1 MLVILTA
8 VLATVFS
15 ISLLISLL
23 FKGILDNNGKKIL
36 AGEIKQPEVGI
47 LRKFYDVDANYYSGL
62 LFSIGLVISVAL
74 TFSAFTWD
82 FEDAQD
88 LAEYV
93 APVAETEEIIDVP
106 LTNIPP
112 PPPPKVQ
119 VVTPEEIVEVEN
131 DIELDENIEI
141 KIEDVEIEIDNIVT
155 DVTAI
160 EAPRQQEEVEQVFTI
175 VEQNAVYPGGMDAF
189 YKYVSKELN
198 YPKQAKRMG
207 IQGRVFVQFVVD
219 KSGKLTDVKTVKGI
233 GGGCDEEA
241 ERVLRESKRWAPAKQ
256 RGKTVKVRMNIPIVF
271 KLDN

>member
-1 MLVILTA
+1 MLGI
-8 VLATVFS
+8 
-15 ISLLISLL
+15 LLIGGLLAISVGLIFL
-23 FKGILDNNGKKIL
+23 FKNVLDGNGKKIL
-36 AGEIKQPEVGI
+36 AGELKQPEVGI

-62 LFSIGLVISVAL
+62 FFSIGLVISVAMML
-74 TFSAFTWD
+74 LAFTWK
-82 FEDAQD
+82 FEETED

-112 PPPPKVQ
+112 PPPPRVQ
-119 VVTPEEIVEVEN
+119 IVTPEEIVEVEN

-141 KIEDVEIEIDNIVT
+141 KIEDVDIKVDNIVT

-160 EAPRQQEEVEQVFTI
+160 EAPRQEEEVEQVFTI
-175 VEQNAVYPGGMDAF
+175 VEQSAVYPGGMDAF
-189 YKYVSKELN
+189 YKYVQKELE

-219 KSGKLTDVKTVKGI
+219 KTGQLTDVKTVKGI

-241 ERVLRESKRWAPAKQ
+241 ERVLKGSVKWTPAKQ

>member
-1 MLVILTA
+1 MLGL
-8 VLATVFS
+8 
-15 ISLLISLL
+15 LLIGGLL
-23 FKGILDNNGKKIL
+23 AISIGLIFLFRGVLDNNGKKIL

-62 LFSIGLVISVAL
+62 FFSIGLVISIAMMLV
-74 TFSAFTWD
+74 AFTWE
-82 FEDAQD
+82 FEDTED

-93 APVAETEEIIDVP
+93 APIAETEEIIDVP

-119 VVTPEEIVEVEN
+119 VVTPEEIIEVEN

-160 EAPRQQEEVEQVFTI
+160 EAPRQAEEVEQVFTI

-198 YPKQAKRMG
+198 YPKTAKRMG

-219 KSGKLTDVKTVKGI
+219 KTGKLTDVKTVKGI

-241 ERVLRESKRWAPAKQ
+241 ERVLRESVRWAPAKQ

>member
-1 MLVILTA
+1 MLGLILIGGL
-8 VLATVFS
+8 LAIS
-15 ISLLISLL
+15 IGLIFL

-47 LRKFYDVDANYYSGL
+47 LRKFYEVDANHYSGL
-62 LFSIGLVISVAL
+62 FFSIGLVISVGMML
-74 TFSAFTWD
+74 VAFTWEFAD
-82 FEDAQD
+82 TED

-106 LTNIPP
+106 ITNIPP

-160 EAPRQQEEVEQVFTI
+160 EAPRQEEAVEQVFTI
-175 VEQNAVYPGGMDAF
+175 VEQSAVYPGGMDAF
-189 YKYVSKELN
+189 YKYVAKKLK

-219 KSGKLTDVKTVKGI
+219 KTGKLTDVKTVKGI

-241 ERVLRESKRWAPAKQ
+241 ERVLRESVRWAPAKQ
-256 RGKTVKVRMNIPIVF
+256 RGKKVKVRMNIPIQF

>member
-1 MLVILTA
+1 MLGLILIGGL
-8 VLATVFS
+8 LAIS
-15 ISLLISLL
+15 IGLIFL
-23 FKGILDNNGKKIL
+23 FKGVLDSNGKKIL

-62 LFSIGLVISVAL
+62 FFSIGLVISVGMML
-74 TFSAFTWD
+74 VAFTWK
-82 FEDAQD
+82 FEDTED

-160 EAPRQQEEVEQVFTI
+160 EAPRQEEEVEQVFTI
-175 VEQNAVYPGGMDAF
+175 VEQSAVYPGGMDAF

-219 KSGKLTDVKTVKGI
+219 KTGKLTDVKTVKGI

-241 ERVLRESKRWAPAKQ
+241 ERVLRESVRWAPAKQ

>member
-1 MLVILTA
+1 MLGLILIGGL
-8 VLATVFS
+8 LAIS
-15 ISLLISLL
+15 IGLIFL
-23 FKGILDNNGKKIL
+23 FKGVLDNNGKKIL

-62 LFSIGLVISVAL
+62 FFSIGLVISVGMML
-74 TFSAFTWD
+74 VAFTWK
-82 FEDAQD
+82 FEDTED

-160 EAPRQQEEVEQVFTI
+160 EAPRQAEEVEQVFTI

-189 YKYVSKELN
+189 YK
-198 YPKQAKRMG
+198 
-207 IQGRVFVQFVVD
+207 
-219 KSGKLTDVKTVKGI
+219 
-233 GGGCDEEA
+233 
-241 ERVLRESKRWAPAKQ
+241 
-256 RGKTVKVRMNIPIVF
+256 
-271 KLDN
+271 

>member
-1 MLVILTA
+1 MLGLILIGGL
-8 VLATVFS
+8 LA
-15 ISLLISLL
+15 ISLGLVFL
-23 FKGILDNNGKKIL
+23 FKGVLDNNGKKIL

-47 LRKFYDVDANYYSGL
+47 LRKFYEVDANYYSGL
-62 LFSIGLVISVAL
+62 FFSIGLVISVAMML
-74 TFSAFTWD
+74 VAFTWK
-82 FEDAQD
+82 FEDTED

-106 LTNIPP
+106 ITNIPP
-112 PPPPKVQ
+112 PPPPRVQ

-160 EAPRQQEEVEQVFTI
+160 EAPRQEEEVEQVFTI

-189 YKYVSKELN
+189 YKYVQKELK
-198 YPKQAKRMG
+198 YPKQARKMG

-219 KSGKLTDVKTVKGI
+219 KDGKLTDVKAVKGI

-241 ERVLRESKRWAPAKQ
+241 ERVLRESIRWQPAKQ

>member
-1 MLVILTA
+1 MLGLILIGGL
-8 VLATVFS
+8 LAIS
-15 ISLLISLL
+15 IGLIFL
-23 FKGILDNNGKKIL
+23 FKGVLDNNGKKIL

-62 LFSIGLVISVAL
+62 FFSIGLVISVAMML
-74 TFSAFTWD
+74 VAFTWKFQD
-82 FEDAQD
+82 TED

-112 PPPPKVQ
+112 PPPPRVQ
-119 VVTPEEIVEVEN
+119 VVTPEEIIEVEN

-160 EAPRQQEEVEQVFTI
+160 EAPRQEEAVEQVFTI
-175 VEQNAVYPGGMDAF
+175 VEQSAVYPGGMDAF
-189 YKYVSKELN
+189 YKYVGKELK

-219 KSGKLTDVKTVKGI
+219 KTGKLTDVKTVKGI

-241 ERVLRESKRWAPAKQ
+241 ERVLRESVRWAPAKQ

>member
-1 MLVILTA
+1 MLGLILIGGL
-8 VLATVFS
+8 LAIS
-15 ISLLISLL
+15 IGLIFL
-23 FKGILDNNGKKIL
+23 FKGVLDNNGKKIL

-62 LFSIGLVISVAL
+62 FFSIGLVISVGMML
-74 TFSAFTWD
+74 VAFTWE
-82 FEDAQD
+82 FEDTED

-119 VVTPEEIVEVEN
+119 VVTPEEIIEVEN

-160 EAPRQQEEVEQVFTI
+160 EAPRQEEEVEQVFTI
-175 VEQNAVYPGGMDAF
+175 VEQSAVYPGGMDAF
-189 YKYVSKELN
+189 YKYVAKELD
-198 YPKQAKRMG
+198 YPRQAKKMG

-241 ERVLRESKRWAPAKQ
+241 ERVLRESVRWAPAKQ

>member
-1 MLVILTA
+1 MLGIILIGGLLA
-8 VLATVFS
+8 VSIGLVF
-15 ISLLISLL
+15 L
-23 FKGILDNNGKKIL
+23 FKGVLDSNGKKIL
-36 AGEIKQPEVGI
+36 SGDIKQPEVGI
-47 LRKFYDVDANYYSGL
+47 LRKYYDVDANYYSGL
-62 LFSIGLVISVAL
+62 FFSIGLVVSIAMMLV
-74 TFSAFTWD
+74 AFTWK
-82 FEDAQD
+82 FEETED

-93 APVAETEEIIDVP
+93 APVAEVEEVIDVP

-175 VEQNAVYPGGMDAF
+175 VEQSAVYPGGMDAF
-189 YKYVSKELN
+189 YKYVQKELN
-198 YPKQAKRMG
+198 YPKQARRMG

-219 KSGKLTDVKTVKGI
+219 KDGSITDVKTVKGI

-241 ERVLRESKRWAPAKQ
+241 ERVLRESVKWAPAKQ
-256 RGKTVKVRMNIPIVF
+256 RGKKVKVRMNIPIVF
-271 KLDN
+271 KLDR